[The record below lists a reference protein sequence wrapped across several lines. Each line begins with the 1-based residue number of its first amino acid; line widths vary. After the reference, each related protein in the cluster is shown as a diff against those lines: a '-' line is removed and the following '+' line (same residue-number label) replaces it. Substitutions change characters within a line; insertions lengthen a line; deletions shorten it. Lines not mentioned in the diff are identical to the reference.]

1 MEALNKRLSRE
12 ESGKIKMTRNAS
24 TIVSEILNDSALS
37 SVLDNSQNLASTSTT
52 PNTTVE
58 EEVRRL
64 FRPGSVRNDSNVIY
78 QHENLCENGMN
89 QLTSVQR
96 QISQHS
102 QSQTMLA
109 STEVQANGF
118 SRPVTNSQLIRRNE
132 TSQTPNQLQDDF
144 VNNLGQVNQQS
155 ETMGCNRNL
164 TSYVPRRFNFTRNGG
179 KRNCKAKASNVKGNS
194 CFYEEIVLLTGPND
208 TVTPRQLG
216 TKLYLKRNKQIV
228 RGVQF
233 SKQWSE
239 DQVTQQV
246 KSLFGSKLSECSFEF
261 LESVY
266 TDLVPPTLPPGESF
280 NGMMFY
286 TTFRDKIVYVRPQD
300 QVIPPPPKVARSK
313 KSKKTASVFEETL
326 HDSDDSTISEFGT
339 ERSADEENEILQAK
353 GLSTVENSSNTVV
366 DVISDPSIS
375 ESLVSQNSNSS
386 NTNTEQEIPPVID
399 LTSDYEYAAMFDEQL
414 DEILCDEDETNIFPT
429 SSEHEQEGLDPQPTA
444 EEILRN
450 LATIIN
456 FDEISKFNISRSN
469 VWESALRGFNRKSF
483 SPTKKISVKFMDDI
497 GQPEGAIDA
506 GGPRREF

>member
-12 ESGKIKMTRNAS
+12 ESGRIKMARNAS
-24 TIVSEILNDSALS
+24 AIVSEILNNVSALS

-52 PNTTVE
+52 SNTTVE

-64 FRPGSVRNDSNVIY
+64 FRPGSVGNDSNVIY

-89 QLTSVQR
+89 QLTSVQQ
-96 QISQHS
+96 QISQQG

-109 STEVQANGF
+109 STGVQANGF

-132 TSQTPNQLQDDF
+132 TSQTPNQLQDD
-144 VNNLGQVNQQS
+144 LGQVNQQS
-155 ETMGCNRNL
+155 ETMGRNRNL
-164 TSYVPRRFNFTRNGG
+164 TSYVPRQFNFTRNRG
-179 KRNCKAKASNVKGNS
+179 KRTCKAKASNVKGNS
-194 CFYEEIVLLTGPND
+194 CFYKEIVLLTGPND
-208 TVTPRQLG
+208 TVTPRQG

-246 KSLFGSKLSECSFEF
+246 KSLFGSKLPECSFEF

-300 QVIPPPPKVARSK
+300 QVIPPPPKVAKSK
-313 KSKKTASVFEETL
+313 KSKKTASVFKETL
-326 HDSDDSTISEFGT
+326 HDSDDSIISGFGT
-339 ERSADEENEILQAK
+339 ERSADEENEILQTK
-353 GLSTVENSSNTVV
+353 GLPTVENSSNTVV

-414 DEILCDEDETNIFPT
+414 DEILRF
-429 SSEHEQEGLDPQPTA
+429 
-444 EEILRN
+444 
-450 LATIIN
+450 
-456 FDEISKFNISRSN
+456 
-469 VWESALRGFNRKSF
+469 RGFLPLVNPNKKDLIHSLQLRKF
-483 SPTKKISVKFMDDI
+483 
-497 GQPEGAIDA
+497 
-506 GGPRREF
+506 